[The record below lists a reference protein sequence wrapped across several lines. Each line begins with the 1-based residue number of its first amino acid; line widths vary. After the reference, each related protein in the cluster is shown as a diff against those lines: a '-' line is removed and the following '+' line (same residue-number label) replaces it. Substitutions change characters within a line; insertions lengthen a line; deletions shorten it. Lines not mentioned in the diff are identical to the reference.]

1 MKSPIGAEV
10 PTPLPGPPPTGRTRD
25 ESLWVQVRRRDI
37 ALFCNLVGSYEGLG
51 IVRTRDG
58 ARGLVELMIAP
69 AFRDTAQ
76 ALLHDLAR
84 EEVPLRILEP
94 PAAVHHVSVARGT

>member
-10 PTPLPGPPPTGRTRD
+10 PTALPDPPPNRHPRD
-25 ESLWVQVRRRDI
+25 ESLWVHVRRRDI

-51 IVRTRDG
+51 IVRTHD
-58 ARGLVELMIAP
+58 AAQGLVELMIAP
-69 AFRDTAQ
+69 AFRDTAL

-84 EEVPLRILEP
+84 EDIPLRVLES
-94 PAAVHHVSVARGT
+94 PAAVNHDAAAPGT